1 MKLASQH
8 FSLRENC
15 VDGSFW
21 EPSSR
26 SRICSQHFVGGEK
39 SHPNS
44 PAYILTIFPEKYYET
59 QKNTK
64 TVQLKAQNRFA
75 KAMRRSQNPSVCR
88 MEKTKLAD
96 VRTCN
101 VPNENIDINPN
112 SLDIIQPLEPRFRG
126 TVVQN
131 TADKG
136 CGPTIQQT
144 DKQVGPNSLDEND

>member
-1 MKLASQH
+1 
-8 FSLRENC
+8 
-15 VDGSFW
+15 
-21 EPSSR
+21 
-26 SRICSQHFVGGEK
+26 
-39 SHPNS
+39 
-44 PAYILTIFPEKYYET
+44 
-59 QKNTK
+59 
-64 TVQLKAQNRFA
+64 
-75 KAMRRSQNPSVCR
+75 MRRSQNPSVCR

-126 TVVQN
+126 TVTQVNFYEKKVNSTLINMFSIIREKGVTCEAGTQSNISIEKSEKKKIIISKN

>member
-1 MKLASQH
+1 
-8 FSLRENC
+8 
-15 VDGSFW
+15 VDGSLW

-39 SHPNS
+39 SEHPNS
-44 PAYILTIFPEKYYET
+44 PAYIPTIFPEKYYGT

-64 TVQLKAQNRFA
+64 TVQLRAQNRFA
-75 KAMRRSQNPSVCR
+75 RAMRRNQNPSGCR

-96 VRTCN
+96 VRTCD
-101 VPNENIDINPN
+101 VPNEKIDINPD
-112 SLDIIQPLEPRFRG
+112 SLDIIQPLEPRFRE
-126 TVVQN
+126 TATQN